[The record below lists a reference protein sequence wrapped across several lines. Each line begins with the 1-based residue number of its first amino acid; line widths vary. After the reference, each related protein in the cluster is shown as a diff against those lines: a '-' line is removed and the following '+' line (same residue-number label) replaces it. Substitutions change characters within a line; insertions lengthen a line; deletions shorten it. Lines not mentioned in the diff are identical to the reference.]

1 MNLRGLNRY
10 SDWFKKK
17 KKEQT
22 RPKRGI
28 QNAAS
33 VAVVQLLIVSNSLP
47 PHGLLHA
54 RFTSPSLSLREW
66 SE

>member
-1 MNLRGLNRY
+1 MNLIGFNRY

-33 VAVVQLLIVSNSLP
+33 VAVVQLLIVFNSLP
-47 PHGLLHA
+47 PHGLLYA
-54 RFTSPSLSLREW
+54 MFTSPSLSLREW